1 MRLVFVQTI
10 CLIILL
16 TSCHYNRKIT
26 AENISLS
33 PIYSSGSVLHTS
45 PQTLINGYA
54 DPGGV
59 LAVKISNYVKLVQ
72 VNDEGNWKVEFP
84 EIIITEP
91 FSITFE
97 GRDTSFTID
106 NIRAG
111 KIFIY
116 AGDGNQPAFPRR
128 QIQPVNPKSNKH
140 FSIFIPDSK
149 AQHLPQETYTAGQW
163 YSLNEAID
171 QHKTSLLFPFLHQ
184 LIPDSKVPV
193 GIIDLSWP
201 GSHVESWIPDSEQT
215 QDNEQHI
222 NVSFFDSIFTC
233 NQKVYSQMLAMNDT
247 CVQGI
252 KAGVTRKWYNDEY
265 WKQTELPVI
274 LGKKND
280 YPKKRIAYLRKK
292 IYISSNYLT
301 SDFTIHLH
309 YIHGNAQ
316 FYFNEKKIEPHKN
329 SSNNTLLIIPDTL
342 MQVWTNILTIRLF
355 CPDSLS
361 GFYGDEFICHNS
373 DSSYYR
379 SINTEWKYSFN
390 MEPDF
395 PDPYPLEVVPGLA
408 YNLFLHP
415 STNIDADAIIFQF
428 RNSTLYQTLQAN
440 TKVCSM
446 LNRLPESWNKTL
458 ACTPLTKPDSIIY
471 RIDTIKSDSI
481 IQGIKDSCQIEIVR
495 LKQNTPQ

>member
-1 MRLVFVQTI
+1 MRLVLFQTI

-16 TSCHYNRKIT
+16 TSCHYNRDIT

-33 PIYSSGSVLHTS
+33 PVYSSGMVLHTS
-45 PQTLINGYA
+45 PKTLIHGYA
-54 DPGGV
+54 DPGGI
-59 LAVKISNYVKLVQ
+59 LAVKISNFVKLVQ
-72 VNDEGNWKVEFP
+72 ANDEGKWEVEFP

-97 GRDTSFTID
+97 GKDTSFTLN

-111 KIFIY
+111 KIVIY
-116 AGDGNQPAFPRR
+116 AGDGNQPAFPRQ
-128 QIQPVNPKSNKH
+128 QILRANPPSNEH

-149 AQHLPQETYTAGQW
+149 AQHLPQETYTTGQW
-163 YSLNEAID
+163 YSLEEAID
-171 QHKTSLLFPFLHQ
+171 RHKTSLPFSIIHQ

-193 GIIDLSWP
+193 GIIDISWP
-201 GSHVESWIPDSEQT
+201 GSHIESWIPNAEQK
-215 QDNEQHI
+215 QDDEQNK
-222 NVSFFDSIFTC
+222 NVSFFDSTFNNNKKMYT
-233 NQKVYSQMLAMNDT
+233 QMLAMKDT
-247 CVQGI
+247 CMQGI
-252 KAGVTRKWYNDEY
+252 EAGVARKWYNDEY
-265 WKQTELPVI
+265 WKQTELPVV

-280 YPKKRIAYLRKK
+280 YPEKRIVYLRKK

-301 SDFTIHLH
+301 SDFIIHLH
-309 YIHGNAQ
+309 HIHGNAQ
-316 FYFNEKKIEPHKN
+316 FFFNEKKIEPYED
-329 SSNNTLLIIPDTL
+329 SSSNTLLIIPDTL
-342 MQVWTNILTIRLF
+342 MQVWTNMLTIRLF

-379 SINTEWKYSFN
+379 SINSEWKYSFN
-390 MEPDF
+390 LEPDF
-395 PDPYPLEVVPGLA
+395 PDPYPIEGVPGLA

-415 STNIDADAIIFQF
+415 STNIDAEAIIFQF
-428 RNSTLYQTLQAN
+428 RNSTLYQTRQVN
-440 TKVCSM
+440 TKVCSI

-458 ACTPLTKPDSIIY
+458 AYAPLTKPDTIIY

-481 IQGIKDSCQIEIVR
+481 VQGIRENCGVEIAR